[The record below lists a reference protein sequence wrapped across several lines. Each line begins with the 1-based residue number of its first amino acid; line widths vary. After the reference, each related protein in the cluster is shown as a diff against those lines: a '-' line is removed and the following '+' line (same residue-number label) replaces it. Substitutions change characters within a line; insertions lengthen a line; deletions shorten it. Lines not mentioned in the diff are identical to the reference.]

1 MTAMPGVLIV
11 LGAVCFLAVGA
22 LIGVVAT
29 TYRFRQL
36 VARAAAALL
45 EQRRRADHPQAPS
58 KAGLP
63 RVM

>member
-1 MTAMPGVLIV
+1 MPGVLIV
-11 LGAVCFLAVGA
+11 LGAVCFIAVGA

-36 VARAAAALL
+36 VARAAATLL
-45 EQRRRADHPQAPS
+45 EQRRCTDHPEAPS